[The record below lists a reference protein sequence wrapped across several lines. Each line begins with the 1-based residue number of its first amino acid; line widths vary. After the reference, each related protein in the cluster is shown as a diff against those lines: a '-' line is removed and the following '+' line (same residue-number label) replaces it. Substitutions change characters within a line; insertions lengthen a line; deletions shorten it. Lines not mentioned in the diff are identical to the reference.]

1 MGCLKSLA
9 HNGRA
14 PLWADTSCL
23 PRAPSRV
30 TLLHMSPLS
39 RRLAKIEARRP
50 AQGPAQ
56 MIDANL
62 LYPEVLALWLAVDID
77 QMNLDQLDLLED
89 NLRRL
94 PV

>member
-1 MGCLKSLA
+1 
-9 HNGRA
+9 
-14 PLWADTSCL
+14 
-23 PRAPSRV
+23 
-30 TLLHMSPLS
+30 MSPLS

-50 AQGPAQ
+50 AQGSAQ
-56 MIDANL
+56 MVDANL
-62 LYPEVLALWLAVDID
+62 LDPEVLAIWLAVEID